1 MTTEAISA
9 PPPALPHSDLD
20 RSERLPP
27 MATAIASTATT
38 GSTTATSTAGRHGN
52 GKSSSAS
59 PGKNSTPSKKAA
71 TASDESQRSPDL

>member
-9 PPPALPHSDLD
+9 PPPTLPHSDLD

-27 MATAIASTATT
+27 MAAAIASSATT
-38 GSTTATSTAGRHGN
+38 TASTTATSTVGRH

-71 TASDESQRSPDL
+71 TVTLDESQRSPDL

>member
-9 PPPALPHSDLD
+9 PPPTLPHSDLD

-38 GSTTATSTAGRHGN
+38 GSTTATSTAGRHG
-52 GKSSSAS
+52 KSSSAS

-71 TASDESQRSPDL
+71 TTALDESQRSPDL